1 MPRRPLAMVIAS
13 AWLVWGSPA
22 LAQVEGRPL
31 DPCPAA
37 RDVKPADLY
46 GLWHFSL
53 WPSGGNEDTAVSRGA
68 MLLEAHP
75 DYPDSVRGQ
84 LQRSTRADEVKAQV
98 SGDVTDGGFNLDE
111 SDDGVAMSAVW
122 TGDLSPTDCRL
133 DIRGTRR
140 AAEGRSGGDPE
151 WNFRLKKAPAS
162 R

>member
-1 MPRRPLAMVIAS
+1 MPKHPIAAGIAS
-13 AWLVWGSPA
+13 AWLVLSAPA
-22 LAQVEGRPL
+22 QAQVEGRPL

-37 RDVKPADLY
+37 QDVKPADLY

-53 WPSGGNEDTAVSRGA
+53 WPSGGNEDAAVSRGA
-68 MLLEAHP
+68 MLLESHP

-122 TGDLSPTDCRL
+122 TGDLSSTDCRL

-140 AAEGRSGGDPE
+140 AAEGRSKGDPE
-151 WNFRLKKAPAS
+151 WNFRLNKVPSS